1 VPDPL
6 VRRITCALCF
16 SRAATDAGRRP
27 VKPPPFEHHVVGSI
41 DEATRALAEFGDEA
55 KVLAGGQSLMPLL
68 NLRLTHPTHLVDI
81 NRVAELEGISN
92 GDGLRLAAVTRHRTA
107 ERSPVLQA
115 ANPLLVD
122 AIRWIGHAAIRNR
135 GTIGGSLAHSD
146 PAAELPLLLV
156 TLGGSVE
163 VRSVGGARTIA
174 AEDLFDGF
182 LTTTLEP
189 DELLTSAYFPAL
201 ERGTGWSFQEFNRRS
216 GDFGI
221 VSAAVT
227 LQLTDGLCRGARIG
241 LAGVSGTPIRLPESE
256 SALDGERP
264 TAALFEEVA
273 LAAVAPLE
281 PPNDLHGTPAY
292 RRHLAATL
300 LKRALQEAFERAEH
314 QA

>member
-1 VPDPL
+1 M
-6 VRRITCALCF
+6 
-16 SRAATDAGRRP
+16 
-27 VKPPPFEHHVVGSI
+27 KPPPFEHHVVGSI
-41 DEATRALAEFGDEA
+41 DEATSALAEFGDEA

-81 NRVAELEGISN
+81 NRVAELDGISN
-92 GDGLRLAAVTRHRTA
+92 GDGVRIAAVTRHRTA

-115 ANPLLVD
+115 ANPLVVD

-163 VRSVGGARTIA
+163 VRSAGGARTIA
-174 AEDLFDGF
+174 ADDLFDGF

-189 DELLTSAYFPAL
+189 DELLTSAHFPAL
-201 ERGTGWSFQEFNRRS
+201 EQGTGWSFQEFNRRS

-227 LQLTDGLCRGARIG
+227 LQLADGVCRECANRSGRSVRHADPAARERVRARRRTALSCSVRGSRPGCRGCRWSPRMIC
-241 LAGVSGTPIRLPESE
+241 TERLRTGATS
-256 SALDGERP
+256 RP
-264 TAALFEEVA
+264 
-273 LAAVAPLE
+273 PC
-281 PPNDLHGTPAY
+281 
-292 RRHLAATL
+292 
-300 LKRALQEAFERAEH
+300 
-314 QA
+314 

>member
-1 VPDPL
+1 M
-6 VRRITCALCF
+6 
-16 SRAATDAGRRP
+16 
-27 VKPPPFEHHVVGSI
+27 KPPPFEHHVVGSI
-41 DEATRALAEFGDEA
+41 DEATHALAEFGDEA

-68 NLRLTHPTHLVDI
+68 NLRLAHPTHLVDI

-92 GDGLRLAAVTRHRTA
+92 GDGVRIAAVTRHRAA
-107 ERSPVLQA
+107 ERSPLLQK
-115 ANPLLVD
+115 ANPLVVE

-163 VRSVGGARTIA
+163 VRSARGARTIG
-174 AEDLFDGF
+174 AEDFFDGF

-189 DELLTSAYFPAL
+189 DELLTSAHFPAL
-201 ERGTGWSFQEFNRRS
+201 ERGAGWSFQEFNRRS

-227 LQLTDGLCRGARIG
+227 LQVADGVCRNARIG
-241 LAGVSGTPIRLPESE
+241 LAGVSGTPIRLRETE
-256 SALDGERP
+256 SALEGERP
-264 TAALFEEVA
+264 AAALFEEVA
-273 LAAVAPLE
+273 QSAVAPLD

-300 LKRALQEAFERAEH
+300 LKRALHEALERAGN

>member
-1 VPDPL
+1 M
-6 VRRITCALCF
+6 
-16 SRAATDAGRRP
+16 
-27 VKPPPFEHHVVGSI
+27 KPPPFEHHVVDSI
-41 DEATRALAEFGDEA
+41 DEATSTLAEWGDDA

-68 NLRLTHPTHLVDI
+68 NLRLARPAYLIDI
-81 NRVAELEGISN
+81 NRVAELDGIAN
-92 GDGLRLAAVTRHRTA
+92 GNGVQIGAMTRHRTA
-107 ERSPVLQA
+107 ERSPVLKA
-115 ANPLLVD
+115 ANPLVAD

-146 PAAELPLLLV
+146 PSAELPLLLV

-163 VRSVGGARTIA
+163 VRSARGGRTIA

-189 DELLTSAYFPAL
+189 DELLTSARFPAL
-201 ERGTGWSFQEFNRRS
+201 ESGEGWSFQEFSRRS

-227 LQLTDGLCRGARIG
+227 LHMADGVCRHARIG
-241 LAGVSGTPIRLPESE
+241 LAGVAGTPIRLRAAE
-256 SALDGERP
+256 SALIGERP
-264 TAALFEEVA
+264 SSASIDEAAE
-273 LAAVAPLE
+273 AATEPLE
-281 PPNDLHGTPAY
+281 PASDLHGTPAY

-300 LKRALQEAFERAEH
+300 VKRALHQALERAGN